1 MSHNYLALVNDVL
14 TRLREDAVTTL
25 ASPDDNVVVLIKQYV
40 NDAKKQVEQAHNWN
54 ALNAEWTEAVTASD
68 PFVGLTSAG
77 KYARIE
83 SIYRSDGN
91 ELRLQTLQSIRHRA
105 AQPGSQT
112 NPPIYFATDGLDTNG
127 DVRLRLWPTPSEAD
141 TLTVY
146 GTMHEGELVNDTDTT
161 VLPHLPITLLAYA
174 YAAGERGEAGGA
186 PTAELLAIANQSLSD
201 HIALDASLNVLDDV
215 WYS

>member
-1 MSHNYLALVNDVL
+1 MSHNYLELVNDVL
-14 TRLREDAVTTL
+14 TRLREDTVDTL
-25 ASPDDNVVVLIKQYV
+25 VSPDDNVVVLVKQYV

-54 ALNAEWTEAVTASD
+54 ALNYTWTATVDQGLPFTA
-68 PFVGLTSAG
+68 LTNAG

-83 SIYRSDGN
+83 SIYRSDGRQ
-91 ELRLQTLQSIRHRA
+91 LALQTLQSIRHRA

-112 NPPIYFATDGLDTNG
+112 NPPTYFAPDGIDDNG
-127 DVRLRLWPTPSEAD
+127 DLSLRLWPTPSAAD

-146 GTMHEGELVNDTDTT
+146 GTKHEGELVNDTDTT

-215 WYS
+215 WYY